1 MELRVTSKNMEI
13 SDGERQY
20 LEKKLGRLAH
30 HLPNITES
38 TVEITRE
45 NTKEPQNRYVVQ
57 VTLNSRGTLLRG
69 EVRAPALAAAIDN
82 VADVL
87 DRQIERFKGRRYDR
101 GRREGERPE
110 EIGSTV
116 SEEEGEE
123 TERLVKTKRF
133 SVKPMSVDEAIEQM
147 ELLGH
152 EFFLFVNPDSNKF
165 NVVYRRKDGNYG
177 LLQPELG

>member
-1 MELRVTSKNMEI
+1 MELRVTSKNVEI
-13 SDGERQY
+13 SDIDRQY
-20 LEKKLGRLAH
+20 LEKKLGRLVH

-38 TVEITRE
+38 IVEITRE
-45 NTKEPQNRYVVQ
+45 KTKDPQNSYVVQ

-69 EVRAPALAAAIDN
+69 EVRDAVLAAAIDN

-101 GRREGERPE
+101 GRREIERRE
-110 EIGSTV
+110 VSSV
-116 SEEEGEE
+116 ASEEPEE
-123 TERLVKTKRF
+123 TERLVRTKRF

-152 EFFLFVNPDSNKF
+152 EFFLFVNVNSNRF

-177 LLQPELG
+177 LIEPELG

>member
-30 HLPNITES
+30 HLPNISES

-45 NTKEPQNRYVVQ
+45 KTKEPQGRYVVQ
-57 VTLNSRGTLLRG
+57 VTINSKGTLLRG
-69 EVRAPALAAAIDN
+69 EVRAPVLAAAIDN

-87 DRQIERFKGRRYDR
+87 DRQIERFKGRRYEK
-101 GRREGERPE
+101 GRREGERYE
-110 EIGSTV
+110 EAIR
-116 SEEEGEE
+116 EAAGEVE
-123 TERLVKTKRF
+123 DTERLVKTKRF
-133 SVKPMSVDEAIEQM
+133 NVKPMSVDEAIEQM

-152 EFFLFVNPDSNKF
+152 EFFLFVNPDGNRV
-165 NVVYRRKDGNYG
+165 NVIYRRRDGNYG
-177 LLQPELG
+177 LIQPELG

>member
-1 MELRVTSKNMEI
+1 MELRVTSKNVEI
-13 SDGERQY
+13 SDIDRLY
-20 LEKKLGRLAH
+20 LEKKLGRLVH

-45 NTKEPQNRYVVQ
+45 NTKDPQNRYVVQ

-69 EVRAPALAAAIDN
+69 EVRAPVLAAAIDN

-87 DRQIERFKGRRYDR
+87 DRQIERFKGRRYEK
-101 GRREGERPE
+101 GRREGERRE
-110 EIGSTV
+110 ESGSTV
-116 SEEEGEE
+116 SEEVDEM
-123 TERLVKTKRF
+123 ERLVKTKRF

-152 EFFLFVNPDSNKF
+152 EFFLFANPDSNQF

-177 LLQPELG
+177 LIQPELG